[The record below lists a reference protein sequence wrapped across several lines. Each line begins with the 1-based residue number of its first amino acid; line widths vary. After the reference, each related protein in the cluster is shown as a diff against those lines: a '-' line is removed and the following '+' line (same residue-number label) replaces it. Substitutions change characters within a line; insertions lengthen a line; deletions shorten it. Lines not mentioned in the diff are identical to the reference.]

1 MRFFFAVKITHW
13 SDVNLW
19 SGHPALPSPTD
30 GYAIVQ
36 RPGTK
41 QNVPEASEVPT
52 EVPEED
58 RGRGPWGNVDAIN
71 TNVAWEPTTC
81 IFRACKHPYF
91 LV

>member
-1 MRFFFAVKITHW
+1 MEVERYL
-13 SDVNLW
+13 SDKQDCL
-19 SGHPALPSPTD
+19 SSDLLSSPTD

-58 RGRGPWGNVDAIN
+58 RGEDRGEMLMLIYD
-71 TNVAWEPTTC
+71 TNVAWEP
-81 IFRACKHPYF
+81 IWF
-91 LV
+91 LRLITPTL